1 MADKTYTYSG
11 PMSGVTLDDGR
22 EVLLHPNSI
31 VKLPSGN
38 EYVKTLAALG
48 YLTEAPA
55 SVPVVPPEETTKK
68 KAKEVADNAS

>member
-22 EVLLHPNSI
+22 EVLLHPQRT
-31 VKLPSGN
+31 VELPEDN

-55 SVPVVPPEETTKK
+55 SAGQPEKK
-68 KAKEVADNAS
+68 KAKEVADNAG